1 MIPKERQR
9 LRRLHAFERAAWES
23 GARFLCGIDE
33 VGRGPLAGPV
43 VACAVVIDKPLRL
56 QFLND
61 SKQVTE
67 LRRADLDGAIR
78 AQAVCVA
85 LGWVDPEE
93 IDRINILAATKLAM
107 NRALA
112 GLSQAPC
119 RVFVDALKIPGC
131 PYPQEAII
139 GGDRKSAVIAAASI
153 VAKVARDAHMTA
165 MEAQYPGYGFAEH
178 KGYSTAAHFAA
189 LDLLGPT
196 PIHRRSFMP
205 VIAPRLKFMAEIV
218 APGPLEPA
226 T

>member
-61 SKQVTE
+61 SKQVTQ

-85 LGWVDPEE
+85 LGWVEPAE

-107 NRALA
+107 NRALT

-119 RVFVDALKIPGC
+119 RVLVDALKIPGC

-139 GGDRKSAVIAAASI
+139 GGDRKSAAIAAASI
-153 VAKVARDAHMTA
+153 IAKVARDAHMAA
-165 MEAQYPGYGFAEH
+165 MEELYPGYGFAEH

-189 LDLLGPT
+189 LDRLGPS

-205 VIAPRLKFMAEIV
+205 VVAPRLRFMSEV
-218 APGPLEPA
+218 TPGPLEPA

>member
-1 MIPKERQR
+1 VIPKERQR

-61 SKQVTE
+61 SKQVTQ

-85 LGWVDPEE
+85 LGWVEPAE

-107 NRALA
+107 NRALT

-119 RVFVDALKIPGC
+119 RVLVDALKIPGC

-139 GGDRKSAVIAAASI
+139 GGDRKSAAIAAASI
-153 VAKVARDAHMTA
+153 IAKVARDAHMAA
-165 MEAQYPGYGFAEH
+165 MEELYPGYGFAEH

-189 LDLLGPT
+189 LDRLGPS

-205 VIAPRLKFMAEIV
+205 VVAPRLRFMSEV
-218 APGPLEPA
+218 TPGPLEPA